1 MTADE
6 PSAAPAPSTGRVV
19 ALYLSLRLLLFLAC
33 WLVLALVGVEG
44 FLAPAAAV
52 LVSSLLA
59 LVVLRRQREAVTLAV
74 AARAG
79 RRDLGR

>member
-1 MTADE
+1 VTAGD
-6 PSAAPAPSTGRVV
+6 PAPASSPGRVV
-19 ALYLSLRLLLFLAC
+19 ALYLTLRLLLFLVA
-33 WLVLALVGVEG
+33 WLLLALLGVQG

-52 LVSSLLA
+52 LLSSLAA

-79 RRDLGR
+79 RRSVGR

>member
-1 MTADE
+1 VTAGD
-6 PSAAPAPSTGRVV
+6 PSGTPEPSTGRVV
-19 ALYLSLRLLLFLAC
+19 ALYLALRLLLFLVA
-33 WLVLALVGVEG
+33 WLLLALLGVKG

-52 LVSSLLA
+52 LLSSLAA

-79 RRDLGR
+79 RRDVGR

>member
-1 MTADE
+1 MTAGDSSGTPE
-6 PSAAPAPSTGRVV
+6 PSTGRVV
-19 ALYLSLRLLLFLAC
+19 ALYLTLRLLLFLVT
-33 WLVLALVGVEG
+33 WLVLALLGVEG

-52 LVSSLLA
+52 LFSSLLA

-79 RRDLGR
+79 RRNLGR

>member
-1 MTADE
+1 MTAGD
-6 PSAAPAPSTGRVV
+6 AAPPPSTGRIV
-19 ALYLSLRLLLFLAC
+19 ALYLTLRLLLFLVT
-33 WLVLALVGVEG
+33 WLLLALLGVEG

-52 LVSSLLA
+52 LLSSLLA

-74 AARAG
+74 AARVG